1 MKRKEMVSILAQTFL
16 LCSKSLKPT
25 LEALLVWIS
34 SPILGASAHWNV
46 VGCSADGIL
55 ATGVCF
61 TGINTVVF
69 YAGLVICTLVIML
82 TFSNTDFKI
91 ESKVLISSP
100 KGRVQHK

>member
-1 MKRKEMVSILAQTFL
+1 MDSPRPFDIALRENEKKRNGFNTGSNFPTL
-16 LCSKSLKPT
+16 LKNCKPT

-46 VGCSADGIL
+46 VGRFADGIL

-69 YAGLVICTLVIML
+69 YAGLVTWTLIVML
-82 TFSNTDFKI
+82 TFPSFDF
-91 ESKVLISSP
+91 
-100 KGRVQHK
+100 

>member
-16 LCSKSLKPT
+16 LCSKSFKPT

-69 YAGLVICTLVIML
+69 YAGLVTWTLIVML
-82 TFSNTDFKI
+82 TFPSFDF
-91 ESKVLISSP
+91 
-100 KGRVQHK
+100 

>member
-1 MKRKEMVSILAQTFL
+1 MVSILAQTFL
-16 LCSKSLKPT
+16 LCSKSCKPT

-46 VGCSADGIL
+46 VGRFADGIL

-69 YAGLVICTLVIML
+69 YAGLVTWTLIVML
-82 TFSNTDFKI
+82 TFPSFDF
-91 ESKVLISSP
+91 
-100 KGRVQHK
+100 